1 MSTPSRM
8 YRQFL
13 AELGLEPTY
22 EATQDKN
29 KLTYQNLM
37 QLMNKTAQMFEYD
50 NLPRSL
56 PAIALERI
64 LQSTGAA
71 TIVSISNQSVGR
83 GPSFSYS
90 VGDNSYSVGPP
101 IYAFPVNFADA
112 PDPYGEP
119 YKVVVTSPGFVPPV
133 SATYEINKDAVVIRS
148 DTHMRGLFNLHL
160 KYATLLT
167 EAEISLQST
176 LVTLRDHM
184 TFIVKT
190 TAQKRAVDQ
199 YLTDL
204 AAGKYGAIVSPDLGS
219 PMEPIAHDGRSNAVE
234 LAVNGIQAIK
244 SAWYNEIGLNPS
256 FSLKREY
263 TSAQEIDMNTDLLL
277 PAIDDMLECRKRGI
291 EQVNALFGT
300 NITVRKSSAWAV
312 KEKETQL
319 TLEEQEAEIHE
330 PEQEEVA
337 DNVGDMEPGSAE

>member
-1 MSTPSRM
+1 M

-13 AELGLEPTY
+13 AELGVNPT
-22 EATQDKN
+22 EASAIDKTKAIYAN
-29 KLTYQNLM
+29 FWSLF
-37 QLMNKTAQMFEYD
+37 NKTAQMFEYD
-50 NLPRSL
+50 NLPATL

-64 LQSTGAA
+64 LQFTGAA
-71 TIVSISNQSVGR
+71 TIVSISNPPIGY
-83 GPSFSYS
+83 GPSFSYL
-90 VGDNSYSVGPP
+90 VGDDAYSVGPP
-101 IYAFPVNFADA
+101 LYAFPVNFADA

-119 YKVVVTSPGFVPPV
+119 YKVIVTSPGFVPSV
-133 SATYEINKDAVVIRS
+133 SQTYIINEDAAIIRA
-148 DTHMRGLFNLHL
+148 DTHMRGLLRLHW
-160 KYATLLT
+160 KYAALLT

-184 TFIVKT
+184 TFVVKT
-190 TAQKRAVDQ
+190 SAQKRAVDQ

-204 AAGKYGAIVSPDLGS
+204 AAGKYGAIMSSDLGS

-234 LAVNGIQAIK
+234 LAVNGIQSIK

-263 TSAQEIDMNTDLLL
+263 TSAQEIDTNTDLLL
-277 PAIDDMLECRKRGI
+277 PAVDDMLECRKRGV

-300 NITVRKSSAWAV
+300 NISVRKSSAWAV

-319 TLEEQEAEIHE
+319 TLKEQEAEIHE
-330 PEQEEVA
+330 PEQEEVS
-337 DNVGDMEPGSAE
+337 DNVGNVEPGSAE